1 MAMADGGPDGAC
13 NVVAPGACRQVTFVR
28 AMARVLH
35 RPSRVKVP
43 AWLVRLV
50 LREQSVLLLGSRRA
64 TPARALELGYDFRF
78 ESIEAAMDD
87 VLR

>member
-1 MAMADGGPDGAC
+1 
-13 NVVAPGACRQVTFVR
+13 
-28 AMARVLH
+28 MARALH
-35 RPSRVKVP
+35 RPSRVPVP

-50 LREQSVLLLGSRRA
+50 LREQSALLLGSRRA